1 MRRKWVKI
9 KVILKDRLSYADRLM
24 ILAVIAFV
32 ILTTIATV
40 MIYDI
45 NKKPEA
51 GTTGFSHKYLRLNKY
66 QMKVKTTKPN
76 ENAQHLIAGLLQKD
90 DGIEFYGIPQSKRV
104 EWLQNGHSQNFQNL
118 PRDKFMILANA
129 FNSNNEAREVINK
142 YFGIHLPFKRRV
154 ELYTYFMYGG
164 LDNKPDLIGEV
175 LQPPENYRH
184 EENCISLQFKKI
196 HLNGSPLKDR
206 EIRMLDMMLRDY
218 KDTAIA
224 FKMGIQ
230 VSTYNQH
237 KKELFIKTGTHS
249 RTSLMIAAIKQRA
262 TGFFHKVSFS

>member
-1 MRRKWVKI
+1 MRRKFFKI
-9 KVILKDRLSYADRLM
+9 KVILKDRLSYTDRLM
-24 ILAVIAFV
+24 ILAIIAF
-32 ILTTIATV
+32 IFLIAIAAAL
-40 MIYDI
+40 IYDI

-66 QMKVKTTKPN
+66 QMKVKFTKPS
-76 ENAQHLIAGLLQKD
+76 ENPQHLIAGLLQKD
-90 DGIEFYGIPQSKRV
+90 DGIEFYGIPQSKKV
-104 EWLQNGHSQNFQNL
+104 EWLQNGHSHNFDKL
-118 PRDKFMILANA
+118 PQGKFMILANA
-129 FNSNNEAREVINK
+129 FNSNHEARQVINK
-142 YFGIHLPFKRRV
+142 YFGINLPFKRRV

-164 LDNKPDLIGEV
+164 LDNKPDMIGEV

-184 EENCISLQFKKI
+184 EEDCISLQFKKI
-196 HLNGSPLKDR
+196 HLNGSPLKHR
-206 EIRMLDMMLRDY
+206 EIKMLDMMLRDY

-249 RTSLMIAAIKQRA
+249 RTALMIAAIKQRA
-262 TGFFHKVSFS
+262 TGFFHKVSLG